1 MRFEGRVRKD
11 GRHWMVEIPA
21 FDAVTQGRTKRE
33 AFEMAEDLIETM
45 ANAKDF
51 KVTAY
56 PLGGEVF
63 EIEAN
68 HIGVAIALLLLRQ
81 RERHGLTL
89 SEVAERLGQRSR
101 NAYARYEQGKAMP
114 SVEKLDELLKAI
126 APDQRIVWRI
136 AA

>member
-1 MRFEGRVRKD
+1 MRFEGQIRKD
-11 GRHWMVEIPA
+11 GRYWVVEIPA

-33 AFEMAEDLIETM
+33 AFAMAEDLIETM
-45 ANAKDF
+45 ADEKGF
-51 KVTAY
+51 TVTAY
-56 PLGGEVF
+56 PLGQKLF

-68 HIGVAIALLLLRQ
+68 RVGALIALLLRRQ

-89 SEVAERLGQRSR
+89 SEAAERLGQRSR

-114 SVEKLDELLKAI
+114 SVEKLDQLLAAI